1 MLRLFANAD
10 YPFLR
15 WRRKAYLVSAILLLG
30 GIGAMVYNTVSTGS
44 WLNYGVDFAGGTMV
58 QIRFDQPVSIDQ
70 VRAANPGWQ
79 ITGFGDPGDNEFLIR
94 TPVFSE
100 DLQVDAAEEASQA
113 LTAAFGEGSFQIVR
127 TEAVGPKV
135 GGELQQRALLAIL
148 ISFVATLIY
157 IAWRFEWR
165 FGVASIIATAHDIIV
180 TLGFLALLR
189 SEISIGTVAAF
200 LTIVGYSLNDTI
212 IVFDRI
218 RENLGKR
225 IRGMGFADVINRSI
239 NETLPR
245 TVLTS
250 GTTLATLT
258 SLYLFGGAVI
268 RDFALVLILGIAI
281 GTFSSIFV
289 ASPAL
294 YAIEKKWPRKAEKK
308 SGSSVSS
315 ARRRET
321 AVV

>member
-1 MLRLFANAD
+1 MLRLFADAN
-10 YPFLR
+10 YPFLQ
-15 WRRKAYLVSAILLLG
+15 WRRKAYLVSAVLLLA
-30 GIGAMVYNTVSTGS
+30 GIGSMVYNTVTTGS
-44 WLNYGVDFAGGTMV
+44 WLNYGVDFSGGTLV
-58 QIRFDQPVSIDQ
+58 QVRFDRPVSIDQ

-79 ITGFGDPGDNEFLIR
+79 ITRFGDPGDNEFVIR
-94 TPVFSE
+94 TPLFSE
-100 DLQVDAAEEASQA
+100 DLQVDAAEQTSQA
-113 LTAAFGEGSFQIVR
+113 LATEFPEGSFEIMR

-135 GGELQQRALLAIL
+135 GSELQQRALLAIL
-148 ISFVATLIY
+148 ISFVLTLIY
-157 IAWRFEWR
+157 VAWRFEWR
-165 FGVASIIATAHDIIV
+165 FGLASLVPTAHDIIV
-180 TLGFLALLR
+180 TLGFLAILR
-189 SEISIGTVAAF
+189 SEISVGTVAAF

-225 IRGMGFADVINRSI
+225 IRGMSFADVINRSI

-258 SLYLFGGAVI
+258 SLYLFGGGVI
-268 RDFALVLILGIAI
+268 RDFALVLILGISI

-289 ASPAL
+289 AAPAL
-294 YAIEKKWPRKAEKK
+294 HAIEKKWPHKPDKK
-308 SGSSVSS
+308 TGSSASS

>member
-1 MLRLFANAD
+1 MFRLFSDAN
-10 YPFLR
+10 YPFLQ
-15 WRRKAYLVSAILLLG
+15 WRRKAYMVSALLLLAG
-30 GIGAMVYNTVSTGS
+30 VGSMVYNTVTTGS

-79 ITGFGDPGDNEFLIR
+79 ITRFGDPQDNEFLIR
-94 TPVFSE
+94 TPTFSE
-100 DLQVDAAEEASQA
+100 DLQIDAAEEASQQ
-113 LTAAFGEGSFQIVR
+113 LTSEFGEGAFQVVR

-135 GGELQQRALLAIL
+135 GGELQERALLAIL
-148 ISFVATLIY
+148 ISFVLTLIY
-157 IAWRFEWR
+157 IAFRFEWR
-165 FGVASIIATAHDIIV
+165 FGVASIIATAHDIII
-180 TLGFLALLR
+180 TLGFLAILR

-225 IRGMGFADVINRSI
+225 IRGSVYLDVVNRSI

-294 YAIEKKWPRKAEKK
+294 HAIESRWPRKTDKK
-308 SGSSVSS
+308 SGSG
-315 ARRRET
+315 AATNRRRET